1 MEEKYNRMVTIDDI
15 ARIAGVGRGTV
26 DRVIHNRGRV
36 SKDTYD
42 KVVKVIKEL
51 DYKPNIAARMLGKRK
66 DLKIAVIYH
75 NYESDFWNQV
85 ESGIA
90 KAESEYAPMGIRIDR
105 FVLEKINQKKQEE
118 VLRSV
123 IKDKYDGVAI
133 VPYKSSEVVKL
144 INELV
149 EKNVPVIA
157 FNNDEPCNRTAYVGQ
172 DLYKSGR
179 TAGKLMAMMAKQ
191 LAFRGLAFI
200 VTNGR
205 YITITDPM
213 IRFIGFKSVLGLPS
227 MFWIMLTVYIAIGFI
242 MKFTQYGR
250 NIYSVGGNRVA
261 SRLSGISVKKVT
273 ILSFVISGL
282 TAGIASILYIAQG
295 SVALNN
301 AGTGNEMDIMTAAIL
316 GGLSLAGGKGTVLNT
331 FMGVVLLSVIANGMG
346 LLSIS
351 SYYQMLIKGLILIV
365 AVFIDH
371 LREAKN

>member
-118 VLRSV
+118 VLSSV

-179 TAGKLMAMMAKQ
+179 TAGKLMAMMAKPNTVFAE
-191 LAFRGLAFI
+191 LAVIYSGMSALNSRLTGFQDVINEERK
-200 VTNGR
+200 
-205 YITITDPM
+205 DM
-213 IRFIGFKSVLGLPS
+213 IRYGTFSFREDNSFVYSLTQSLIQSGNIDAIYVSNVMVETVAEAIKDSGYKNKILLVGHDITPKIVRYLKEGIIDVTIGQEPEKQG
-227 MFWIMLTVYIAIGFI
+227 YIAVEKLCRKLL
-242 MKFTQYGR
+242 MDED
-250 NIYSVGGNRVA
+250 
-261 SRLSGISVKKVT
+261 
-273 ILSFVISGL
+273 ISGD
-282 TAGIASILYIAQG
+282 TYTKI
-295 SVALNN
+295 
-301 AGTGNEMDIMTAAIL
+301 E
-316 GGLSLAGGKGTVLNT
+316 
-331 FMGVVLLSVIANGMG
+331 VVVKENIP
-346 LLSIS
+346 
-351 SYYQMLIKGLILIV
+351 
-365 AVFIDH
+365 
-371 LREAKN
+371 

>member
-1 MEEKYNRMVTIDDI
+1 MHWERFKMEKKKNVILEFFKKDASFTSIFLALILISIVWSILTPFYFTAANFKNILVYISANGIMAAGLTVTLVLGGLDLSQMSLMALAGMVAAIGYEAGLRGPVLFLI
-15 ARIAGVGRGTV
+15 AILVGIIGGAINGILV
-26 DRVIHNRGRV
+26 
-36 SKDTYD
+36 TY
-42 KVVKVIKEL
+42 
-51 DYKPNIAARMLGKRK
+51 
-66 DLKIAVIYH
+66 
-75 NYESDFWNQV
+75 
-85 ESGIA
+85 
-90 KAESEYAPMGIRIDR
+90 MGINP
-105 FVLEKINQKKQEE
+105 F
-118 VLRSV
+118 
-123 IKDKYDGVAI
+123 
-133 VPYKSSEVVKL
+133 
-144 INELV
+144 
-149 EKNVPVIA
+149 IA
-157 FNNDEPCNRTAYVGQ
+157 TLA
-172 DLYKSGR
+172 
-179 TAGKLMAMMAKQ
+179 TQ